1 MTHVDAGKRKKK
13 KEINSRLFYGRNI
26 DILCSKYL
34 LASVEDE
41 KHTYSSYEESSEEDD
56 ILDSGGNG
64 NNLVE
69 ILSTSGEEPTFA
81 PPKKFLPGEFNCDI
95 VYTKR
100 FPLHWRLAPNAAYN
114 KLMTD
119 TLPPFLVKNM
129 PGMFVCS
136 HKNAVVYCF
145 LSEVATS
152 IHHGPT
158 LPDSMNQSFLNS
170 ANNVDDSYYGANP
183 ESPYGSSLVTSN
195 NEPEVLGTSQ
205 SRIRHHSHVYNKPS
219 PQGSIGSDRQQF
231 SPRNSPSL
239 TDTGGASASSPAAGL
254 RKQPSARHYEGRELV
269 LDVYGVEVDYYII
282 DGLVEM
288 IDSRITS
295 EITLK
300 EVQQFLVR
308 NPNSKLSRADIDFIL
323 PVDKEP
329 LIRHQLI
336 IPSLIENTV
345 QFLKIFRKNVL
356 SGSSLHPIHSNY
368 LPGIIK
374 RHHDKR
380 YSNYDYTMNGSRV
393 LEEQSQRIPTEEW
406 SCLDFAFY
414 YNYLNR
420 APGMY
425 LPLEQKIGEGVA
437 GVCLSVLNEE
447 ELAYNRIISNY
458 PSTNGEHGKFNMD
471 ALKTCLNS
479 DMDRTDCGEKLRV
492 AIDIWSHC
500 KIDTN
505 QIYQYIYKA
514 FRQSVCDYI
523 IENTV
528 SCMANAKQDHE
539 DFKSLAKLLLFA
551 MKKAAEWESST
562 VRQISK
568 QIQLAPWYFDG
579 IILQLKSDLTDIHLS
594 LDPFV
599 ARAVLSSELSS
610 IYGMSDHQVDE
621 NIEYKV
627 YVPGF
632 CHTEADSSDLA
643 LHDKEGS
650 STKRL
655 TSLVSRDPPLDITKP
670 KEQQQVQRYTQNK
683 KKLVEVETFNN
694 INYRYLVI
702 SGLPELHS
710 KYIPSSTPGI
720 RRSSTE
726 GGDQGV
732 CRPNNSRN
740 MYFANSGSAI
750 SPIGEED
757 YQQSN
762 YNLRREDT
770 ASLHSRQESLAS
782 SISKA
787 LPGYMSKQKANDF
800 KEVSHQ
806 HSFVLFTLD
815 SFQISIH
822 AYNCSDQF
830 IDHIHH
836 TTFRN
841 VIQQETRHM
850 GLNNILHQKLGLFH
864 HSDTMINILSRK
876 QEPDTNTTTAPVLIP
891 ATPLQ
896 HNALTQVQLAN
907 NSSSRTPMSPNL
919 VNTIGRLVQ
928 IDSSSSIPSLES
940 LSNDRKS
947 KGSTIV
953 ADFENLQLLVK
964 NTFDYKH
971 RSLRKSYP
979 LSVLDIYDN
988 AKLCKSTASKSHP
1001 PGFTD
1006 TVFTAVREADANT
1019 VLRDMYADSTENNKN
1034 WYDKDYLLRHGE
1046 PYLDMYLARSK
1057 PLAAHEKA
1065 FKVYTKWADHY
1076 YGPGHTKTTDEMM
1089 TVDELKQIL
1098 KASRLL
1104 HFCRT
1109 PLIFCESTTTTN
1121 SAPSERSSASLL
1133 VGGSGFKKLFNK
1145 PTVSKSPEITAWY
1158 ETLSSGFMREY
1169 ASYLESIGMHL
1180 IVYGPS
1186 NDQPDEIEAY
1196 LSRFTIAEDYS
1207 VDSPVVYLL
1216 QVFEGGSIMCE
1227 VRLTGAFVSVTL
1239 YTLHRRYGR
1248 LQHSPFSRQ
1257 QRKEIGR
1264 ENFQNFM
1271 GECDQFKQR
1280 IHVNSFVFDFHL
1292 RYIQRSLDDMDSLP
1306 PNLNLLSII
1315 KNTVS
1320 VYDRPAIYSRNRIIH
1335 GTYEFTVEDSSKELI
1350 PWIMNTG
1357 HKMGLKTLKAD
1368 KMPVACFVSSDD
1380 FSFDNRINS
1389 NLVVDSENAPF
1400 RYTLILCPA
1409 EKFANDQWRGT
1420 VGVHRQGSFDMIGS
1434 NSAQKLVGRIIGG
1447 PESRDGEN
1455 YSRSISLQYFV
1466 LVTYRGM
1473 DRCYSSDRCQRAWS
1487 EVLKDKPKRYA
1498 NFLDEV
1504 LSPETFKL
1512 NDVFQ
1517 SAKYKMDD
1525 IIKKVLSKSDFCE
1538 QCKAIES
1545 NTFLYRHCISF
1556 TAKLIGIRCMKLCA
1570 QTCQRNHQNI

>member
-1 MTHVDAGKRKKK
+1 M
-13 KEINSRLFYGRNI
+13 
-26 DILCSKYL
+26 
-34 LASVEDE
+34 ASVDE
-41 KHTYSSYEESSEEDD
+41 ERHVYSSCEDSSEEDD
-56 ILDSGGNG
+56 ALNGGGNG

-81 PPKKFLPGEFNCDI
+81 PPKKFLPGQFNCEI

-136 HKNAVVYCF
+136 HQGAVVYCF
-145 LSEVATS
+145 LSEVAATM
-152 IHHGPT
+152 HHSST
-158 LPDSMNQSFLNS
+158 LSDSMNQSFLS
-170 ANNVDDSYYGANP
+170 ISNNPDDSYYGANP
-183 ESPYGSSLVTSN
+183 ESPYGSSLVTN
-195 NEPEVLGTSQ
+195 GNEPEVLGTSH
-205 SRIRHHSHVYNKPS
+205 SRMRHHSHVYNKPS

-231 SPRNSPSL
+231 SPRHSPSL
-239 TDTGGASASSPAAGL
+239 TDTGGASASSPAAGI
-254 RKQPSARHYEGRELV
+254 RKQPGTRHYEGRELI
-269 LDVYGVEVDYYII
+269 LEVYGVEVDYYII
-282 DGLVEM
+282 DGLVDM

-329 LIRHQLI
+329 LVRRQLT

-345 QFLKIFRKNVL
+345 QFLKIFRKNFL

-368 LPGIIK
+368 LPGIVK
-374 RHHDKR
+374 RHHDMR
-380 YSNYDYTMNGSRV
+380 YSSYDYALNGSRI
-393 LEEQSQRIPTEEW
+393 LEEQGQRMPTEDW

-458 PSTNGEHGKFNMD
+458 PNVNGEHSKFNIE
-471 ALKTCLNS
+471 ALETCLDS
-479 DMDRTDCGEKLRV
+479 DLDQTDCGQKLKV
-492 AIDIWSHC
+492 AIDVWSHC
-500 KIDTN
+500 KIDAN
-505 QIYQYIYKA
+505 QIYRYIYKV
-514 FRQSVCDYI
+514 FRQSICDYI

-528 SCMANAKQDHE
+528 SCMASTKQDHE
-539 DFKSLAKLLLFA
+539 DFKSLVKLLLFV

-562 VRQISK
+562 VKQISK
-568 QIQLAPWYFDG
+568 QIQLTPWYFDG

-599 ARAVLSSELSS
+599 ARAVLSSEISS
-610 IYGMSDHQVDE
+610 RDDQSVNQVDDS
-621 NIEYKV
+621 IEYEV
-627 YVPGF
+627 YIPRSDNN
-632 CHTEADSSDLA
+632 EADDLCLT
-643 LHDKEGS
+643 LHNTKEDN

-655 TSLVSRDPPLDITKP
+655 TSLISRRSSSDTP
-670 KEQQQVQRYTQNK
+670 KHNIIQERENVQQYTQNK
-683 KKLVEVETFNN
+683 KRLVEIETFNN
-694 INYRYLVI
+694 VNYRYLVI
-702 SGLPELHS
+702 SGLPDLYS
-710 KYIPSSTPGI
+710 KYVPSSTPSI

-726 GGDQGV
+726 GGDQGNS
-732 CRPNNSRN
+732 RPNNSRN
-740 MYFANSGSAI
+740 MYFGNSGSAI

-757 YQQSN
+757 YQQTS
-762 YNLRREDT
+762 YSLRREDT

-782 SISKA
+782 SMSKA
-787 LPGYMSKQKANDF
+787 LPGYISKQKTNDF
-800 KEVSHQ
+800 KEASHQ

-830 IDHIHH
+830 IDHIYN
-836 TTFRN
+836 TTFKN
-841 VIQQETRHM
+841 LIQQETRHM

-864 HSDTMINILSRK
+864 HSDTMMKVLSRN
-876 QEPDTNTTTAPVLIP
+876 QEPEANAITAPMFIP

-896 HNALTQVQLAN
+896 HNALTQVQVTNTN
-907 NSSSRTPMSPNL
+907 NNRTSMSPSL
-919 VNTIGRLVQ
+919 ANTIGRLVQ
-928 IDSSSSIPSLES
+928 IDSSSSIPSIES
-940 LSNDRKS
+940 LSNERKA
-947 KGSTIV
+947 KTSTVV
-953 ADFENLQLLVK
+953 ADFENLQHLVK

-971 RSLRKSYP
+971 RSLRNKSLP
-979 LSVLDIYDN
+979 LSVLDVYDN
-988 AKLCKSTASKSHP
+988 AKLCKSTASKSNP
-1001 PGFTD
+1001 SGSND
-1006 TVFTAVREADANT
+1006 VVFTAVRGADANT
-1019 VLRDMYADSTENNKN
+1019 VLRDMYANSTENNKN

-1109 PLIFCESTTTTN
+1109 PLIFCESTTVTN
-1121 SAPSERSSASLL
+1121 NAPLELSSASLL

-1145 PTVSKSPEITAWY
+1145 PTVSKSAEITAWY
-1158 ETLSSGFMREY
+1158 ERLSSGFMREY

-1186 NDQPDEIEAY
+1186 NDQQDEIESY

-1248 LQHSPFSRQ
+1248 LQHSPYSHQ

-1335 GTYEFTVEDSSKELI
+1335 GTYEFAVDDSSKELI
-1350 PWIMNTG
+1350 PWVMNTG
-1357 HKMGLKTLKAD
+1357 YKMGLKTLKAD
-1368 KMPVACFVSSDD
+1368 NVSVACFVSSDD
-1380 FSFDNRINS
+1380 LSFDNSINS
-1389 NLVVDSENAPF
+1389 NLVIDNEKTPF

-1409 EKFANDQWRGT
+1409 EKFTNDRCRDAIS
-1420 VGVHRQGSFDMIGS
+1420 VHRQGSFDMIGS
-1434 NSAQKLVGRIIGG
+1434 NSAQKLVSRIVGEPG
-1447 PESRDGEN
+1447 PRDGEN
-1455 YSRSISLQYFV
+1455 YARSISVQYFV

-1498 NFLDEV
+1498 NYLDEV
-1504 LSPETFKL
+1504 LSPESFKL

-1517 SAKYKMDD
+1517 SAKCKMDD
-1525 IIKKVLSKSDFCE
+1525 IIKKVFHARKCS
-1538 QCKAIES
+1538 
-1545 NTFLYRHCISF
+1545 
-1556 TAKLIGIRCMKLCA
+1556 
-1570 QTCQRNHQNI
+1570 